1 MDFLY
6 RYHTKIKHS
15 DLDMRDMLAPWC
27 ILELFQ
33 EAAYLHV
40 NNEEAGYQE
49 MLLKNALWVLISVR
63 IDFFSEPD
71 EEICVTTWQL
81 RRGRAEFIRDYL
93 IESNGKKV
101 ATGSS
106 KWCLIDKDTRRILPT
121 SLIPTDISGEYI
133 EVNQINKINFESL
146 EKTSELVK
154 VEKSMIDHNFHMNN
168 CHYARWIYNSIEL
181 NGGKIKTFEISFLNE
196 AVLGD
201 EIELR
206 SERQDNYWF
215 IEGYKNNKICFKARV
230 EVENAL

>member
-1 MDFLY
+1 MDYLY
-6 RYHTKIKHS
+6 RYQTKIKHS

-27 ILELFQ
+27 VLELFQ

-49 MLLKNALWVLISVR
+49 MLAKNALWVLISVR
-63 IDFFSEPD
+63 IDFYNEPS
-71 EEICVTTWQL
+71 EEIIVSTWQSKK
-81 RRGRAEFIRDYL
+81 GRAEFIRDYL

-101 ATGSS
+101 ATGST

-146 EKTSELVK
+146 TRKAEDVK

-168 CHYARWIYNSIEL
+168 CHYARWIYNIIDL

-201 EIELR
+201 QIELR
-206 SERQDNYWF
+206 NERMGNYWL
-215 IEGYKNNKICFKARV
+215 IEGYKKDKICFKARV
-230 EVENAL
+230 EVTDAL